1 MNKKLNYLKL
11 KFTNILNDLNK
22 NIIFKLFN
30 LKVPK

>member
-11 KFTNILNDLNK
+11 KFTNTLNDLKK

-30 LKVPK
+30 IKVPK